1 MFAVR
6 PPRLSHLLSRLDRR
20 TSALAALTL
29 AGLSWGTSVPLSKAA
44 FTGFGPAWL
53 TVFRFALA
61 GLLIV
66 VIARPRL
73 RQVRPLLWLYGAFGY
88 GACVLLQNLG
98 LDRTSVT
105 HAALL
110 LGSVPILVAVLAVL
124 FNGAKLGAVAWGGF
138 ALSLTGIVV
147 VAGAGGGGA
156 SLGGDA
162 IVMGSVAIG
171 AVFTILQARLLSG
184 QDVLAVTT
192 AQFFASAIA
201 VLPFALF
208 TEDLPVPGQNGLGGG
223 ALLAAVA
230 LAVVGTVMPFTLFA
244 YGQTGVAP
252 EIAGVFLNLETLVAT
267 VIAITILGDPA
278 GPGQIG
284 GGLALLAGIY
294 IGTIHQSRS
303 TANDGL
309 RTPVTTERP
318 RVDVVVGPQGAGAV
332 VPSAVVPSAVV
343 PEPAPGPDRTAPV
356 PPLSIPRRRVA
367 VPAPGIHLVPHFL
380 GLDGRDPID
389 AELDELLERDGRP
402 NFTRAA

>member
-73 RQVRPLLWLYGAFGY
+73 RQVRPMLWLYGAFGY

-110 LGSVPILVAVLAVL
+110 LGSVPILVAVLAVV

-162 IVMGSVAIG
+162 IVLGSVAIG

-192 AQFFASAIA
+192 AQFFASAVA

-284 GGLALLAGIY
+284 GGVALLAGIY

-303 TANDGL
+303 TATANDAL

-318 RVDVVVGPQGAGAV
+318 RVDVVVGGQGAGAV
-332 VPSAVVPSAVV
+332 M
-343 PEPAPGPDRTAPV
+343 PGPAVGSDRTAPV
-356 PPLSIPRRRVA
+356 TPLSIPRRRVA

-380 GLDGRDPID
+380 GLDELDPID

-402 NFTRAA
+402 NFSRAA